1 MRVNPCEDVAAFR
14 RARRICSLV
23 SFRDGNKSAEWVVS
37 ALRKRRE
44 AANKVVKNQ
53 RDTAPLPLFRQK
65 QPAAVNPCKA
75 ASPRFGPAVIITP
88 MNEAAPTDAPSG
100 AHVLLVDDDVELVEL
115 LRAYLASDG
124 FRVSVA
130 HDGASGVRAAL
141 VELPDIAVIDV
152 MMPGY
157 SGIEVL
163 RRIRARS
170 TLPVLMLT
178 ARGDS
183 ESRILGLELG
193 ADDYVPKPCTPREL
207 SARLRAILRRTLSK
221 QDADKDTDGDAVRI
235 GELVLLPGQRRIT
248 WADET
253 LALTNAEFNLLEVL
267 IQKAGQVVGKDLLS
281 EQGLG
286 RPHERYDR
294 SIDVHVSSIRR
305 KLPPLPDGRSRIQA
319 VFRRGY
325 QLLVD

>member
-88 MNEAAPTDAPSG
+88 MNGAAPTDAPSG

-163 RRIRARS
+163 RRI
-170 TLPVLMLT
+170 
-178 ARGDS
+178 
-183 ESRILGLELG
+183 
-193 ADDYVPKPCTPREL
+193 
-207 SARLRAILRRTLSK
+207 
-221 QDADKDTDGDAVRI
+221 
-235 GELVLLPGQRRIT
+235 T

-267 IQKAGQVVGKDLLS
+267 MQKAGQVVSKDLLS

-305 KLPPLPDGRSRIQA
+305 KLPPMPDGRPRIQA

>member
-1 MRVNPCEDVAAFR
+1 MNDAAT
-14 RARRICSLV
+14 A
-23 SFRDGNKSAEWVVS
+23 DTSAS
-37 ALRKRRE
+37 
-44 AANKVVKNQ
+44 
-53 RDTAPLPLFRQK
+53 
-65 QPAAVNPCKA
+65 
-75 ASPRFGPAVIITP
+75 
-88 MNEAAPTDAPSG
+88 

-115 LRAYLASDG
+115 LRAYLVSDG

-130 HDGASGVRAAL
+130 HDGESGVRAAL

-170 TLPVLMLT
+170 SLPVLMLT

-193 ADDYVPKPCTPREL
+193 ADDYVAKPCTPREL
-207 SARLRAILRRTLSK
+207 SARLRAILRRSLPKPTGDKSAE
-221 QDADKDTDGDAVRI
+221 ADSIRI
-235 GELVLLPGQRRIT
+235 GELALHPAQRRIT
-248 WADET
+248 WSEQT

-267 IQKAGQVVGKDLLS
+267 IQKAGQVVSKDLLS

-305 KLPPLPDGRSRIQA
+305 KLPPLPDGRPRIQA

>member
-88 MNEAAPTDAPSG
+88 MNGAAPTDAPSG

-248 WADET
+248 WAGET
-253 LALTNAEFNLLEVL
+253 LAVTNGEFNLVEVL
-267 IQKAGQVVGKDLLS
+267 VQQAGQVVGKDLLS

>member
-1 MRVNPCEDVAAFR
+1 MNDATPDE
-14 RARRICSLV
+14 SL
-23 SFRDGNKSAEWVVS
+23 
-37 ALRKRRE
+37 
-44 AANKVVKNQ
+44 
-53 RDTAPLPLFRQK
+53 
-65 QPAAVNPCKA
+65 
-75 ASPRFGPAVIITP
+75 AS
-88 MNEAAPTDAPSG
+88 
-100 AHVLLVDDDVELVEL
+100 AHVLLVDDDIELVEL
-115 LRAYLASDG
+115 LRAYLSSDG

-130 HDGASGVRAAL
+130 HDGDGGVRAAL

-170 TLPVLMLT
+170 ALPVLMLT

-207 SARLRAILRRTLSK
+207 SARLRAILRRTLPK
-221 QDADKDTDGDAVRI
+221 QEEGKEAEGDAVRI
-235 GELVLLPGQRRIT
+235 GELVLLPAQRRIT
-248 WADET
+248 WANET
-253 LALTNAEFNLLEVL
+253 LALTNAEYNLLEVL
-267 IQKAGQVVGKDLLS
+267 IQKAGQVVSKDLLS

-294 SIDVHVSSIRR
+294 SIDVHLSSVRR

>member
-1 MRVNPCEDVAAFR
+1 MADHCRSPGKKFM
-14 RARRICSLV
+14 
-23 SFRDGNKSAEWVVS
+23 
-37 ALRKRRE
+37 
-44 AANKVVKNQ
+44 
-53 RDTAPLPLFRQK
+53 TP
-65 QPAAVNPCKA
+65 VNPCKA
-75 ASPRFGPAVIITP
+75 ASPGLRAAGIISA
-88 MNEAAPTDAPSG
+88 MNEAVPPEMLSC
-100 AHVLLVDDDVELVEL
+100 AHVLLVDDDIELVEL
-115 LRAYLASDG
+115 LRAYLVSDG

-130 HDGASGVRAAL
+130 HDGESGVRSAL

-170 TLPVLMLT
+170 SLPVLMLT

-207 SARLRAILRRTLSK
+207 SARLRAILRRSLLRPVG
-221 QDADKDTDGDAVRI
+221 DKSVESDSVRI
-235 GELVLLPGQRRIT
+235 GELVLLPAQRRIT
-248 WADET
+248 WANET

-267 IQKAGQVVGKDLLS
+267 IQKAGQVVSKDLLS

-305 KLPPLPDGRSRIQA
+305 KLPPLPDGRPRIQA

>member
-88 MNEAAPTDAPSG
+88 MNGAAPTDAPSG

-115 LRAYLASDG
+115 LRAYLVSDG

-248 WADET
+248 WPDET

-305 KLPPLPDGRSRIQA
+305 KLPPPPDGRSRIQA

>member
-1 MRVNPCEDVAAFR
+1 MNDAAT
-14 RARRICSLV
+14 A
-23 SFRDGNKSAEWVVS
+23 DTSAS
-37 ALRKRRE
+37 
-44 AANKVVKNQ
+44 
-53 RDTAPLPLFRQK
+53 
-65 QPAAVNPCKA
+65 
-75 ASPRFGPAVIITP
+75 
-88 MNEAAPTDAPSG
+88 

-115 LRAYLASDG
+115 LRAYLVSDG

-130 HDGASGVRAAL
+130 HDGESGVRSAL

-170 TLPVLMLT
+170 SLPVLMLT

-207 SARLRAILRRTLSK
+207 SARLRAILRRSLPKPTGDKSAE
-221 QDADKDTDGDAVRI
+221 ADSIRI
-235 GELVLLPGQRRIT
+235 GELALHPAQRRIT
-248 WADET
+248 WSEQT

-267 IQKAGQVVGKDLLS
+267 IQKAGQVVSKDLLS

-305 KLPPLPDGRSRIQA
+305 KLPPLPDGRPRIQA